1 MTAGVGKKLIA
12 CGKIPKDSSVVV
24 YMTGNGLK
32 TLNTVQ
38 GHCGKSREI
47 KPSLREFEALLAHGE
62 KMSA

>member
-1 MTAGVGKKLIA
+1 VTAGVGKKLIA

-38 GHCGKSREI
+38 GH
-47 KPSLREFEALLAHGE
+47 
-62 KMSA
+62 